1 MFALK
6 RRVGEPHTPDI
17 QRRPPGAPGAQGLR
31 GVGRR
36 GSGSD
41 AEFAGLCLGMRR
53 AFCVRGVFGRKLGK
67 RGTQRPGRC
76 LWKPRAP
83 WHSLFLRPLAQGHR
97 ELTGARRPG

>member
-1 MFALK
+1 M
-6 RRVGEPHTPDI
+6 VI
-17 QRRPPGAPGAQGLR
+17 QTKLYGSPELWLAAPLGDSQEGILLASPGAA
-31 GVGRR
+31 
-36 GSGSD
+36 
-41 AEFAGLCLGMRR
+41 AFAGLCLGMRR